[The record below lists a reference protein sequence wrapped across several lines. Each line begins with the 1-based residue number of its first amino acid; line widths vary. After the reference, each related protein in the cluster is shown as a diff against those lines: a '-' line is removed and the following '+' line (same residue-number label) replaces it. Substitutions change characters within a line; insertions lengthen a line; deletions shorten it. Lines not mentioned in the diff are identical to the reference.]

1 MILLPTIK
9 TITISP
15 VGDTIAC
22 FLLFLN
28 AGLIETDSM
37 NGECQYKGK
46 HICYAM
52 YAF

>member
-1 MILLPTIK
+1 METV
-9 TITISP
+9 TISP

-22 FLLFLN
+22 FLQGLN
-28 AGLIETDSM
+28 AGLVETDSVS
-37 NGECQYKGK
+37 GDCQYQGK